1 MPDHEYRYGD
11 DAELELRHVE
21 IRADVAKRELTGI
34 VMPYQQQANIAGM
47 FRELVLPGAFGADI
61 ESTDAVWMTRQHV
74 RHLTL
79 GRSGRT
85 IKLTDT
91 PSGLAMRATLPD
103 TPLARETVQ
112 LVADGI
118 LGGLSVEMRVR
129 RDSWAGDLRTIH
141 AALLTR
147 FSVVDQGAYD
157 GAVVSARARELAP
170 AHIGHVRRFLA
181 V

>member
-1 MPDHEYRYGD
+1 MPS
-11 DAELELRHVE
+11 LSCRHVE
-21 IRADVAKRELTGI
+21 LRADVAKRELTGVI
-34 VMPYQQQANIAGM
+34 MPYQQQADIGGL

-91 PSGLAMRATLPD
+91 PTGLQMRATLPD
-103 TPLARETVQ
+103 TALANETLR

-118 LGGLSVEMRVR
+118 LGGLSVEMQVR
-129 RDSWAGDLRTIH
+129 RDDWAGDLRSIKE
-141 AALLTR
+141 ALLTR
-147 FSVVDQGAYD
+147 FSVVDQGAYA
-157 GAVVSARARELAP
+157 GATVSTRARELAP
-170 AHIGHVRRFLA
+170 AHIAHVRRFLA